1 MNPTPSLYQ
10 CVVLHEINENRVFQR
25 DGNWWVTGSYRD
37 HKVTMQVGRLLD
49 LGLICPTIMSDGGG
63 NPFMITRKGLQVL
76 DRRPL
81 RELIEKL
88 YG

>member
-10 CVVLHEINENRVFQR
+10 CVVLHEIADGRVWQR
-25 DGNWWVTGSYRD
+25 EGNWWVTGSYHD
-37 HKVTMQVGRLLD
+37 HRVTMQIGRLAD
-49 LGLICPTIMSDGGG
+49 LGLIEIHGPPDTV
-63 NPFMITRKGLQVL
+63 PFTVTRKGLAVL